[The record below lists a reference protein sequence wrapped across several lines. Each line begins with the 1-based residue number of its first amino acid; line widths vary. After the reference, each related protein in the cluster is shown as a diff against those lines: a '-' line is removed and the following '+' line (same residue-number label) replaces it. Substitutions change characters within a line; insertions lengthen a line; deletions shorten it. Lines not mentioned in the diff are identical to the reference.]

1 MRYYALVFRP
11 ESVTQEL
18 NSLKCKMVDQW
29 DEKSLMF
36 LLNVYKGAKRD
47 LEITNQI
54 TKDMRKLR
62 VKEIRQRAM
71 TP

>member
-1 MRYYALVFRP
+1 MVFRP
-11 ESVTQEL
+11 ESVTKEL

>member
-11 ESVTQEL
+11 ESVTKEL

-29 DEKSLMF
+29 DEKSLTF
-36 LLNVYKGAKRD
+36 LLSVYKGAKRD

-54 TKDMRKLR
+54 TKDMRKSR